1 MAEPPSHCMFHT
13 LAADYRFSRSD
24 AAERLGAR
32 DKTGTRRC
40 GVEAGEKEERRIEK
54 GNWLQNRGIQRP
66 KSRIQS
72 TKSEIRSQKLEM
84 RSHQGA
90 KLKIGGQSPVVRSGQ
105 ATDSDDDTA

>member
-13 LAADYRFSRSD
+13 HAADYRFSRSD
-24 AAERLGAR
+24 AAERPGKKKDWDEAMW
-32 DKTGTRRC
+32 RRSRRE
-40 GVEAGEKEERRIEK
+40 GRKKKDRKGEPTA
-54 GNWLQNRGIQRP
+54 NRGIQRP
-66 KSRIQS
+66 GSRTQS

-90 KLKIGGQSPVVRSGQ
+90 KLKIGGESPVVRSGQ